1 MMFYENSGEV
11 FEIIFK
17 VKFYYNLLKFNIR
30 ITFLNIISK
39 QIKTIKFK
47 IILHFLI
54 YLEKL

>member
-1 MMFYENSGEV
+1 MYYENNGEV

-17 VKFYYNLLKFNIR
+17 VKFYSNLLKFNIR

>member
-1 MMFYENSGEV
+1 MYYENNGEV

-39 QIKTIKFK
+39 EIKTIKFK

-54 YLEKL
+54 YQEKL